1 MFIGIG
7 RYEFFLPLSES
18 LKDKRRVLRSVTMVV
33 NKRFNV
39 SIAEVDH
46 QDLWQRASLGVTC
59 VSGSMDHCHQ
69 VLEEVERTMEKVAIE
84 GAEIV
89 GRERRFVSMEDL

>member
-1 MFIGIG
+1 MFIGLG
-7 RYEFFLPLSES
+7 RYELFLPTSES

-33 NKRFNV
+33 NKKFSV

-46 QDLWQRASLGVTC
+46 QDLWQRAALGVAC
-59 VSGSMDHCHQ
+59 ASGSMDHCHQ
-69 VLEEVERTMEKVAIE
+69 VLDEVERTMEKVAIE

-89 GRERRFVSMEDL
+89 DRQRHFIALEDL